1 MAESNFRYIV
11 IEGPIGVGKTT
22 LAKRLAASL
31 GGEALLEAPEENP
44 FLPRFY
50 ESPEMSALAT
60 QLFFLLQRV
69 RQLKDLRQ
77 ADMFAM
83 VRVGDFMMEKDRLF
97 AELTLDPDE
106 FALYCQVYEQ
116 IAAETVAPDLVIYL
130 QAPVDVLLRRID
142 LRGIPYESLMDPRY
156 LDRVASAYTRF
167 FHHYKGAPL
176 VIVNA
181 AEIDFSHDG
190 ADYDLLFDKLRSISR
205 GGRHYLN
212 PLPALRTQEP
222 P

>member
-11 IEGPIGVGKTT
+11 VEGPIGVGKTT

-106 FALYCQVYEQ
+106 FALYRRVYEQ
-116 IAAETVAPDLVIYL
+116 IAGEAVAPDLVIYL
-130 QAPVDVLLRRID
+130 QAPVDVLLRRIAV
-142 LRGIPYESLMDPRY
+142 RGIPYEDSMDPRY
-156 LDRVASAYTRF
+156 LERVAAAYTHF
-167 FHHYKGAPL
+167 FHQYEAAPL

-181 AEIDFSHDG
+181 AEIDLTHDG
-190 ADYDLLFDKLRSISR
+190 ADYALLFDKLRSIS

-212 PLPALRTQEP
+212 PLPL
-222 P
+222 